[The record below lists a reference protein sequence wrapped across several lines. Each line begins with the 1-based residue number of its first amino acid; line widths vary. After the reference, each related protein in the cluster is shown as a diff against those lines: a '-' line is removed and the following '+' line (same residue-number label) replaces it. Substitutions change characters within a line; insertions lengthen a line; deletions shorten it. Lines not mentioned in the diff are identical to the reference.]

1 MGMGK
6 GVKPGLG
13 HGASSVSYRHNF
25 LFFFF
30 LGGGGERAGE
40 LAFYFK
46 GTLENNSLFLGNK
59 TNVRGMFENNFK
71 EQGRL

>member
-30 LGGGGERAGE
+30 FFFFGGGGGGGSR
-40 LAFYFK
+40 
-46 GTLENNSLFLGNK
+46 GTGL
-59 TNVRGMFENNFK
+59 
-71 EQGRL
+71 

>member
-25 LFFFF
+25 LFLFFFFF
-30 LGGGGERAGE
+30 LGGGGEQGNWPFTFRE
-40 LAFYFK
+40 QWKITHYF
-46 GTLENNSLFLGNK
+46 
-59 TNVRGMFENNFK
+59 
-71 EQGRL
+71 

>member
-30 LGGGGERAGE
+30 FGGGGGGSS
-40 LAFYFK
+40 
-46 GTLENNSLFLGNK
+46 GTGLLLCGNIGK
-59 TNVRGMFENNFK
+59 
-71 EQGRL
+71 